1 MENNRKYNVHV
12 GNIGTTHQ
20 LDLIRVVRRWNT
32 MQNNKKYP
40 YTEDR
45 EESKT
50 CMYSS
55 VACNLGYSWQL
66 MQMSRKFALLAILVD
81 LPGNCPN

>member
-1 MENNRKYNVHV
+1 MQV

-20 LDLIRVVRRWNT
+20 LDLIRVDRRWNT

-45 EESKT
+45 EESTT
-50 CMYSS
+50 CMYRSN
-55 VACNLGYSWQL
+55 ACNLGYSRQL
-66 MQMSRKFALLAILVD
+66 LQMSRKFAMLAILV
-81 LPGNCPN
+81 

>member
-1 MENNRKYNVHV
+1 MENSRKYNVHV

-20 LDLIRVVRRWNT
+20 LDLIRVDRRWNT

-45 EESKT
+45 EESTT
-50 CMYSS
+50 CMHRS
-55 VACNLGYSWQL
+55 AGCNLGYSRQL
-66 MQMSRKFALLAILVD
+66 LQMSGKFALLEILV
-81 LPGNCPN
+81 